1 LGWHRHSVSSISRP
15 VLEGGTIITAEL
27 LEDKG
32 VLILSPKTA
41 LTKSDFG
48 SVARTVDSYILE
60 KGKLIGVMIEA
71 PSFPGWDSAEALI
84 EHLRFVREH
93 HRKIDRIAAVTD
105 RKVLKTAIGIAEFV
119 VHPEFRTFAK
129 GERERALTWLK
140 TGV

>member
-1 LGWHRHSVSSISRP
+1 M
-15 VLEGGTIITAEL
+15 ITAEL

-41 LTKSDFG
+41 LTKSDFR

-60 KGKLIGVMIEA
+60 KGLIGVMIEA

-105 RKVLKTAIGIAEFV
+105 SKVLKTAIGIAEFV

-129 GERERALTWLK
+129 DDRERALTWLE